1 MRVFSGALGI
11 AASLVASFAHAQSAA
26 DRSAVLGTVQ
36 RLFDGMRTRDSALI
50 ASALDSSG
58 VIESVNDSAPPSV
71 RVTPVTVFVA
81 RFAHRA
87 DTVTERIFAPDVRLD
102 GPVAQ
107 VWAYFTVHV
116 GQTFLQCGT
125 DAFTLAKT
133 RDAWKITHTAFSR
146 RTRGCTHTEPPS
158 K

>member
-1 MRVFSGALGI
+1 MRLFSAALGI
-11 AASLVASFAHAQSAA
+11 TTCLVASLAHAQSS
-26 DRSAVLGTVQ
+26 DRATVLATVQ

-58 VIESVNDSAPPSV
+58 TIESVNDSTPPTV
-71 RVTPVTVFVA
+71 HVTPVTVFVA

-87 DTVTERIFAPDVRLD
+87 DTVTERIFDPDVRID

-125 DAFTLAKT
+125 DAFTLAKAGDT
-133 RDAWKITHTAFSR
+133 WRITHTTFSR
-146 RTRGCTHTEPPS
+146 RTRGCTHTEPPN